1 MRVEWKIR
9 EEHFKEE
16 RIPALGNRFL
26 VGNGYLGVRGTL
38 EEAAKEQLAAVNLA
52 GIFDQVGD
60 GWREPLNAPNGFYTW
75 LKVDGTIYRL
85 PGEEPEAHLMELDY
99 RHGIFSRKTVW
110 KTERG
115 MVTLNSE
122 RFASLDEVH
131 LCGMR
136 YCVTADFH
144 GEIEI
149 FTGIDGDVWDIHG
162 PHYGRFEI
170 DFPEKGICMTASTH
184 GQDQSVTVLESFRTD
199 FPCEIR
205 NRSFDKKAGHQI
217 SFVSDGCSTYTLE
230 KGIVV
235 FTSRDEQWNRKRAG
249 RLLEA
254 FEREG
259 YQGRKQSHLRCWENL
274 WKYSEVGIEGDEE
287 AAAAL
292 NYSIYHLLSI
302 APREGE
308 SLSIPARGLSGQ
320 TYKGAVFWDT
330 EMFMLDFFL
339 FTDPAAARKLVK
351 YRIDTL
357 EGALRKAESY
367 GWKGAFYAWE
377 SQEGGRD
384 ACTDYNV
391 TDVFTG
397 RPVRTYFR
405 DKQVHISAAV
415 AYGILRYVEITGDDT
430 VLEEGGLRAVTECA
444 RFYDS
449 LLLKYLDREEY
460 EIHDVIGPDEY
471 HERVNNNGYT
481 NRMAKYVLESAA
493 EMLKRYPYLAQK
505 LPYDTKML
513 RKRFR
518 EGAAHLKLPV
528 PDENGILEQFDGYRK
543 LEEVSLTEVRGRLL
557 HEKEYWGGANGVA
570 SHTQIIKQADV
581 VTWLCLFPEDYSREI
596 QKKNWEYYEPRTEHG
611 SSLSSCMYAML
622 ACRCRMAEKAYP
634 FFLKSAKADLVDG
647 GKEWAG
653 LVYIGGTHPAAEGGA
668 YMTAVEGFGGL
679 RFGKNG
685 PEVKPCLPVGW
696 KKLCF
701 YVCWHGER
709 YFVKIENE
717 KWEIEK
723 VQGTSDVSG
732 NDKGV

>member
-1 MRVEWKIR
+1 MEWKIR
-9 EEHFKEE
+9 EKDFSEN
-16 RIPALGNRFL
+16 RISTLGNRFL
-26 VGNGYLGVRGTL
+26 IGNGYLGVRGTL
-38 EEAAKEQLAAVNLA
+38 EEYKKEQLAAVNLA

-60 GWREPLNAPNGFYTW
+60 GWREPLNAPNGFYTY
-75 LKVDGTIYRL
+75 LKVDGTIYQL
-85 PGEEPEAHLMELDY
+85 PGGEPQEHSIELDY
-99 RHGIFSRKTVW
+99 RHGVFLRKTVW

-115 MVTLNSE
+115 MVTLETE
-122 RFASLDEVH
+122 RFASLDQVH
-131 LCGMR
+131 LCCMQYR
-136 YCVTADFH
+136 VRADFH

-149 FTGIDGDVWDIHG
+149 FTGIDADVWDIHG
-162 PHYGRFEI
+162 PHYGRFEV
-170 DFPEKGICMTASTH
+170 DSMDNGICMKAVTH
-184 GQDQSVTVLESFRTD
+184 GGDQSVTVLERFLTD
-199 FPCEIR
+199 FPSEIGY
-205 NRSFDKKAGHQI
+205 RSCGKKVGHQI
-217 SFVSDGCSTYTLE
+217 SFVSDGYSTYTLE

-235 FTSRDEQWNRKRAG
+235 FTSKDEKWNREKG
-249 RLLEA
+249 EKLLQQ
-254 FEREG
+254 FERLGYEG
-259 YQGRKQSHLRCWENL
+259 LKQVQTQCWEAL
-274 WKYSEVGIEGDEE
+274 WKYSEVSIEGDEE
-287 AAAAL
+287 AMASL

-320 TYKGAVFWDT
+320 TYKGAIFWDT

-357 EGALRKAESY
+357 EGALKKAESY

-415 AYGILRYVEITGDDT
+415 AYGILRYVEMTGDDS
-430 VLEEGGLRAVTECA
+430 VLEEGGLRTVTECA

-449 LLLKYLDREEY
+449 LLLKYLDKEEY

-493 EMLKRYPYLAQK
+493 DMLKQYPHLAKK
-505 LPYDTKML
+505 LPYDGETL
-513 RKRFR
+513 ANRFR
-518 EGAAHLKLPV
+518 DGAAHLKLPV
-528 PDENGILEQFDGYRK
+528 PDEAGILEQFDGYGK
-543 LEEVSLTEVRGRLL
+543 LEDASLGEVRGRIL

-570 SHTQIIKQADV
+570 SHTKIIKQADV
-581 VTWLCLFPEDYSREI
+581 VTWLSLFPEDYPQDI

-622 ACRCRMAEKAYP
+622 ACRCKMPEKAYP

-685 PEVKPCLPVGW
+685 PEVKVCLPKGW
-696 KKLCF
+696 NALSF

-709 YFVKIENE
+709 YFIR
-717 KWEIEK
+717 IEK
-723 VQGTSDVSG
+723 ENREIKKV
-732 NDKGV
+732 

>member
-1 MRVEWKIR
+1 MRMEWKIC
-9 EEHFKEE
+9 EEHFQEE
-16 RIPALGNRFL
+16 RIPTLGNRFL
-26 VGNGYLGVRGTL
+26 IGNGYMGVRGTL
-38 EEAAKEQLAAVNLA
+38 EEYTKEQLAAVNLA

-75 LKVDGTIYRL
+75 LKVDGTVYRL
-85 PGEEPEAHLMELDY
+85 PSSEPHEHRMELDF
-99 RHGIFSRKTVW
+99 RHGLFKRRTVW
-110 KTERG
+110 ETERG
-115 MVTLNSE
+115 RVILESE
-122 RFASLDEVH
+122 RFVSLDQVH
-131 LCGMR
+131 LSCMQYR
-136 YCVTADFH
+136 VTADFH

-162 PHYGRFEI
+162 PHYEHLEVETDKKELR
-170 DFPEKGICMTASTH
+170 MTGATH
-184 GQDQSVTVLESFRTD
+184 GKEKSVSVLEAVQVD

-205 NRSFDKKAGHQI
+205 NRSFDKKTEHQI
-217 SFVSDGCSTYTLE
+217 AFVSDGNSTYTME

-235 FTSRDEQWNRKRAG
+235 FTSQDKEWDERRGKE
-249 RLLEA
+249 LLRQ
-254 FEREG
+254 FEELG
-259 YQGRKQSHLRCWENL
+259 YEELKKAHQKIWENT
-274 WKYSEVGIEGDEE
+274 WKYSQVTIEGDEE
-287 AAAAL
+287 AMRSL
-292 NYSIYHLLSI
+292 NYSIYHLISI
-302 APREGE
+302 APREGD

-357 EGALRKAESY
+357 GGAMEKAGSY

-377 SQEGGRD
+377 SQEGGWD

-405 DKQVHISAAV
+405 DKQVHISSAV
-415 AYGILRYVEITGDDT
+415 AYGILRYVEMTGDLS
-430 VLEEGGLRAVTECA
+430 VLEEGGLRTVTECA

-471 HERVNNNGYT
+471 HERVKNNGYT

-493 EMLKRYPYLAQK
+493 DMLEAYPQWAEQ
-505 LPYDTKML
+505 LPYDSGKLIT
-513 RKRFR
+513 RFR
-518 EGAAHLKLPV
+518 DDAEHLRLPK
-528 PDENGILEQFDGYRK
+528 PDEAGILEQFDGYKK
-543 LEEVSLTEVRGRLL
+543 LEDASLDEVRSRLL

-570 SHTQIIKQADV
+570 SHTRIIKQADV
-581 VTWLCLFPEDYSREI
+581 VTWLSLFPQDYPRDI

-622 ACRCRMAEKAYP
+622 ACRCEMSDKAYP
-634 FFLKSAKADLVDG
+634 FFLKSAKADLLDG

-653 LVYIGGTHPAAEGGA
+653 LVYIGGTHPAASGGA

-679 RFGKNG
+679 HFGKDG
-685 PEVKPCLPVGW
+685 PELKPCLPSGW
-696 KKLCF
+696 KKLQF

-709 YFVKIENE
+709 YLIKITKDSQTIDRLNSEHFLF
-717 KWEIEK
+717 
-723 VQGTSDVSG
+723 QSG
-732 NDKGV
+732 